1 MDKEDLKQDKKMM
14 ASMLNK
20 HEKKMHQGMKPIK
33 YGKGGKTG
41 EQMKMMGRNLAKVA
55 NQTSRGG

>member
-1 MDKEDLKQDKKMM
+1 MDKADLKQDKKMM

-33 YGKGGKTG
+33 YGKGGVTSDA
-41 EQMKMMGRNLAKVA
+41 MKAVGRNMARA
-55 NQTSRGG
+55 NNQRGG